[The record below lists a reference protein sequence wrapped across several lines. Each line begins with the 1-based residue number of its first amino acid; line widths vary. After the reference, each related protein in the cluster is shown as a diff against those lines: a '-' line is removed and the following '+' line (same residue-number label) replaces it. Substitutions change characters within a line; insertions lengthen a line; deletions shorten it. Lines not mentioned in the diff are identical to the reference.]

1 MTMNAARRILVSV
14 AAAAV
19 LGPPAGRASDTP
31 PNPAREL
38 AGLWEAKR
46 RFGPDVRGPLVIE
59 RAADGWRAEIAGRSA
74 RVRVDGDAVA
84 FELSDGKSAFKGKFA
99 ERRARIVGH
108 WVQPPR
114 VENGTAYALPVTLSA
129 CGRDS
134 WRGDVVPL
142 DDEMTVYLMAR
153 VREDGAVG
161 AFVRNPERN
170 AGRFFDDVRVER
182 EGDAVRLVGR
192 RPGGGKA
199 GTLAEGAYRDGTLAL
214 YFPWFGGTFDFQRV
228 KADGASD
235 FHPRGRPGAS
245 YAYAPPRPG
254 DDGWPTASL
263 EDVGIS
269 REGMCKFIRMVIDT
283 PIDSVHS
290 QEVHGVLIARHGKLV
305 LEEYFH
311 GEHRD
316 KPHDTRSAAKSLTAT
331 LVGAA
336 IRAGVPLE
344 ASTPVYRVMNGGT
357 FPTGLE
363 PRKRA
368 LTVEH
373 LLTMSPGLDC
383 DDCDESSRGNE
394 DVMQEQTAQP
404 DWYRYTL
411 DLRAVRDP
419 GAKAVYGS
427 ANPNLLGGVLA
438 RAAGRPLTELFHELL
453 AEPLGIRRYH
463 MNLTPTRDAYMGGGV
478 RFLPR
483 DFMKLGQLHLN
494 GGTWNGKQVLTPEW
508 CRRATSP
515 LYDLRGLHYGYLWW
529 VADYPHK
536 GRTVRAFFAG
546 GNGGQ
551 VVIGIPELDL
561 LVAFYGGN
569 YSDPATYVPQR
580 EYVPKYILPAVD
592 AGT

>member
-1 MTMNAARRILVSV
+1 MTMNAARRILLSV

-19 LGPPAGRASDTP
+19 LGPPVGWASDTP

-59 RAADGWRAEIAGRSA
+59 RVADGWRAEIAGHSA

-84 FELSDGKSAFKGKFA
+84 FDLAGGKGVFKGKFGA
-99 ERRARIVGH
+99 RRARIVGH

-114 VENGTAYALPVTLSA
+114 VENGTAYASPLTLTA
-129 CGRDS
+129 YGRDA

-142 DDEMTVYLMAR
+142 EDDMTLYLMAK
-153 VREDGAVG
+153 VREDGSVG

-170 AGRFFDDVRVER
+170 AGRFFDVLRVER

-192 RPGGGKA
+192 RPGGKDRV
-199 GTLAEGAYRDGTLAL
+199 LADGRLRDGTLSLYLDAL
-214 YFPWFGGTFDFQRV
+214 GGAFDFQRV
-228 KADGASD
+228 KADGSSD
-235 FHPRGRPGAS
+235 FYPRGRPGVS
-245 YAYAPPRPG
+245 YAYARPCPC
-254 DDGWPTASL
+254 DEGWPTASL

-269 REGMCKFIRMVIDT
+269 REGMSKFVQMVIDT
-283 PIDSVHS
+283 PIDSVHAS
-290 QEVHGVLIARHGKLV
+290 DIHGILIARHGKLV

-331 LVGAA
+331 LAGAA

-344 ASTPVYRVMNGGT
+344 VSTPVYRVMNGGT
-357 FPTGLE
+357 FPPDLE

-373 LLTMSPGLDC
+373 LLTMSSGLDC
-383 DDCDESSRGNE
+383 DDRDESSRGNE

-419 GAKAVYGS
+419 GKKAVYGS

-438 RAAGRPLTELFHELL
+438 RAAGRPLPELFHELL

-463 MNLTPTRDAYMGGGV
+463 MNLTPTGDAYMGGGV

-494 GGTWNGKQVLTPEW
+494 GGTWNGKQLLTSEW

-529 VADYPHK
+529 VAEYPHK

-551 VVIGIPELDL
+551 LVMGIPELDL

-569 YSDPATYVPQR
+569 YSDPVLYVPQR

-592 AGT
+592 AGG